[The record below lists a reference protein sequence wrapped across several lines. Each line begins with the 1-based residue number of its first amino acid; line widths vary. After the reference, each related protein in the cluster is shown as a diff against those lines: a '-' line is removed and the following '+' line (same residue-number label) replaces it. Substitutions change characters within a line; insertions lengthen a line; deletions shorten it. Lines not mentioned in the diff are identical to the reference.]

1 MMTIMEEIILKN
13 FDKPDEIR
21 KFDKEKYEKLRE
33 KYHANGKF
41 MDVYDK
47 ITYRSES
54 KNRKIKTIRSQ
65 LFTFFGR
72 RYLEQINKN
81 NFELI

>member
-1 MMTIMEEIILKN
+1 
-13 FDKPDEIR
+13 
-21 KFDKEKYEKLRE
+21 
-33 KYHANGKF
+33 

-81 NFELI
+81 KEKLIK